1 MDVHVDLHAPIEKY
15 YDEQLL
21 TEIAQETIQSS
32 GVISRENIEITISV
46 AIISDKEMQRVN
58 KRLRNKDIVTDVIS
72 VGDYS
77 DDIDISFVNKS
88 ELFLGEV
95 ILCYNFIEQ
104 FAKENNVK
112 IDKEFFTVYSHGVLH
127 LLGFQH
133 GDKMFELQDAISEK
147 FCYNK

>member
-1 MDVHVDLHAPIEKY
+1 MNVHVDLHAPIEKN

-21 TEIAQETIQSS
+21 TEIAQETIQAA
-32 GVISRENIEITISV
+32 GAINREDIDITISV
-46 AIISDKEMQRVN
+46 AIISDKEMQRMN
-58 KRLRNKDIVTDVIS
+58 KRLRNKDVVTDVIS

-77 DDIDISFVNKS
+77 DNIDISSVNKS
-88 ELFLGEV
+88 EIFLGEV

-133 GDKMFELQDAISEK
+133 SDEMFALQDAISEK